1 MGTYALHEY
10 FKCGG
15 LHSTHQICGGKQL
28 KCATCIQRSVKA
40 GLHPLKQCDDADV
53 YAQIDNGFYVGC
65 HFPQIELLE
74 LLMESYP
81 SGATFFLTFRSMD
94 RWYSS
99 ICNWPPNKKLQRMN
113 DRLMHLNITGFP
125 AGRGRDMY
133 EFNDWY
139 CKHVMRVREMV
150 AKYPLHALQRQQNE
164 TLIQDIPPASLITF
178 QAEGAKN
185 DQSPIVMLAEAIQS
199 DAEQSGLRPIS
210 VPVNAGR
217 KVKLRGLDDE
227 LVRDVFLGERLFFFG
242 DSTLRNLHMWLHYLL
257 RMNMKDETPFSTMN
271 LTQANRVFLD
281 RINNDGESCQ
291 FRTELGTSNGEL
303 ACKGVPGK
311 HNTMTTI
318 LDDGATESAFLGGW
332 GNKCT
337 DFKDEY
343 DAIKNFR
350 PTILVANVGL
360 WWFHFQKRGRERSVC
375 IVDKWLKYEEWLDG
389 ILNLA
394 EEAGVEVLLF
404 KTTNLICDEKYQG
417 EMATANDLYSSRD
430 EQTVQ
435 KCFRS
440 FRPKTMSA
448 TTDAD
453 ILNYCING
461 TMNTI
466 GSDHHNQ
473 RLLQFVKDR
482 KDATTLKLAVLPDRN
497 IQSCQFTGMLDGR
510 HYHQMNL
517 ARIRLLGNVVMSLK
531 VKE

>member
-1 MGTYALHEY
+1 
-10 FKCGG
+10 
-15 LHSTHQICGGKQL
+15 
-28 KCATCIQRSVKA
+28 
-40 GLHPLKQCDDADV
+40 
-53 YAQIDNGFYVGC
+53 
-65 HFPQIELLE
+65 
-74 LLMESYP
+74 MESYP

-125 AGRGRDMY
+125 AGRGRDMN

-150 AKYPLHALQRQQNE
+150 AKYPLHALVEVDIEDPEMGRKLKDMFGIDTGCFGQANVNAHIHPELKHGVGLSSYFKQRQQNE
-164 TLIQDIPPASLITF
+164 TLIQDIPPASPITF

-199 DAEQSGLRPIS
+199 DAEQFSLRPIS

-440 FRPKTMSA
+440 FRPKMMSA

-461 TMNTI
+461 TMNAI

-482 KDATTLKLAVLPDRN
+482 KHATTLKLAVLPDRN